1 MTTRQESTSNTTAVR
16 TTTPSSGKPSPSLWI
31 LGLFLFFAAY
41 VNLNDPDFYFWT
53 PAYGLGGALSW
64 YALLFRTNTNGT
76 TANNS
81 TITTSSRIRRNIY
94 KTYLVMSLAVSLGS
108 FSLLWSEST
117 HYRMSGKSDAWWLG
131 VLELEPVR
139 EGGGSLLMA
148 LAMYLCLTPAP
159 EDLSSR
165 GTSKISSTTRDLVW
179 TTTSGVVAAVAIYLG
194 VILPQYYA
202 RLGVAIP
209 EHCGGAAGGS
219 DAEPDNNNNPFLA
232 SS

>member
-64 YALLFRTNTNGT
+64 YALLRTNTNGT

-81 TITTSSRIRRNIY
+81 TTSNRIRRNIY

-131 VLELEPVR
+131 ALELEPVR

-148 LAMYLCLTPAP
+148 LAMYLCLPPP
-159 EDLSSR
+159 EDSTLR
-165 GTSKISSTTRDLVW
+165 GTSHDKITSTTRDLIL
-179 TTTSGVVAAVAIYLG
+179 TTSSGIVAAVAIYLG

-219 DAEPDNNNNPFLA
+219 EAEPDNNNPFLA